1 MSKIFNE
8 GGYRV
13 MRQDKRTP
21 GIKKYNPMSGDPRP
35 PGQLKLTTG
44 RNGENFVTTELMLS
58 GRGIKLEV
66 DNKIS
71 KQKTYR
77 VTESAIG
84 RLKTRYSIVQPCSSA
99 ENER

>member
-1 MSKIFNE
+1 
-8 GGYRV
+8 

-66 DNKIS
+66 DNKNIEA
-71 KQKTYR
+71 KD
-77 VTESAIG
+77 I
-84 RLKTRYSIVQPCSSA
+84 PCDRKRHWQA
-99 ENER
+99 